1 MKNTITIALLV
12 LFTSFGFSQAKKDIK
27 YGIRAGY
34 NISNLDF
41 DPDATFDNQHRNGFA
56 FGGFAEIPF
65 SEKLFLF
72 TELQWS
78 AEGGKATDIRADYL
92 NLPVMLR
99 YAISE
104 NLTFGLGPQA
114 SLKTWKNR
122 DGFKTFTFS
131 GVAGLE
137 YMISVDIFLDLRY
150 SYGLTNILDDIAA
163 PFEAK
168 NNNIQIGIGM
178 KI

>member
-1 MKNTITIALLV
+1 MKKLITIALV
-12 LFTSFGFSQAKKDIK
+12 VSFTTIGFSQADKDIK
-27 YGIRAGY
+27 YGIRAAY

-65 SEKLFLF
+65 SEKVFLM

-92 NLPVMLR
+92 NLPIQLR

-104 NLTFGLGPQA
+104 NLTFGL
-114 SLKTWKNR
+114 K
-122 DGFKTFTFS
+122 
-131 GVAGLE
+131 
-137 YMISVDIFLDLRY
+137 
-150 SYGLTNILDDIAA
+150 
-163 PFEAK
+163 
-168 NNNIQIGIGM
+168 
-178 KI
+178 